1 MSLFLETISIQNRI
15 AQNIEYHQNRVDQ
28 CSLIQ
33 LEPFL
38 KRISVAT
45 NKWYKL
51 TIQFTET
58 QIIKYQLIPY
68 HPRVIN
74 TFKILIDNKIDYSFK
89 YADRTQIE
97 QLMQKKGFCDD
108 IIIVKNGG
116 ITDCSFANLL
126 FFDGENWITP
136 QNPLLKGTCR
146 ARLLDHHLIVPQKIS
161 INDIRSCS
169 KMMLINALLDFDDSR
184 SILINASTF
193 VF

>member
-97 QLMQKKGFCDD
+97 QLMQKKETCDD
-108 IIIVKNGG
+108 IIIIKNGEV
-116 ITDCSFANLL
+116 TDCSFANLL
-126 FFDGENWITP
+126 FFDGEKWITP
-136 QNPLLKGTCR
+136 ENPLLKGTCR
-146 ARLLDHHLIVPQKIS
+146 ARLLDQRIIVSKNIS
-161 INDIRSCS
+161 IEDIQAYS
-169 KMMLINALLDFDDSR
+169 KIMLVNALLDFDETR
-184 SILINASTF
+184 SILISPTTF
-193 VF
+193 I